1 MEKTRETLNWVG
13 ASNMESSKGRPSH
26 SFQNLCSY
34 LFTEKC
40 AESQISTSCEV
51 TFSVDSKG
59 FIKFTADPVFGLD
72 WALLK

>member
-1 MEKTRETLNWVG
+1 
-13 ASNMESSKGRPSH
+13 MESSKGRPSH

-72 WALLK
+72 